1 MSSEIL
7 HRRSEDQINTL
18 CITPPEVRD
27 YVFDNLSHELRRY
40 QRQARSQRI
49 FTPDHKGAYLAYN
62 HLLFHM
68 ASRSGKT
75 LVLAATMLYLYKA
88 HNIQNFIFFVN
99 SDAIIKKTYDNLTNI
114 NSPKY
119 LFNKE
124 GIVIDGNRI
133 NIQLVD

>member
-1 MSSEIL
+1 IF
-7 HRRSEDQINTL
+7 
-18 CITPPEVRD
+18 ITTTEVTD
-27 YVFDNLSHELRRY
+27 YVINNLSHEIRPY
-40 QRQARSQRI
+40 QLQAMSQLI
-49 FTPDHKGAYLAYN
+49 FTQELEGADLDYN

-68 ASRSGKT
+68 ATGSGKT

-88 HNIQNFIFFVN
+88 HNKQNFIFFVN

-124 GIVIDGNRI
+124 G
-133 NIQLVD
+133 